1 MENNARPNQHLRKQ
15 QFFAG
20 GKPQGT
26 GNNQWLETGMGKLPP
41 QAVDLEEAVLG
52 ALMIE
57 KDALSAVVDI
67 LKPQS
72 FYKDAHQRIYAA
84 IVTLFTNSE
93 PIDMLTVKSQ
103 LARSGDLE
111 FVGGASYLAE
121 LTMKVNS
128 AANIEYH
135 SRVVTEHSL
144 KRSLITMATAILKK
158 AYEDTTD
165 VFQMLDE
172 TEQELFGISES
183 NIKKNTARMNDI
195 VSQAIKELEQK
206 KNQEGL
212 TGVPSGFTSLDRLTS
227 GWQPTELVILAA
239 RPAMGKTAFVVTA
252 LRNAAVDHGRAVA
265 IFSLEMS
272 AVQLVNRLIS
282 AEAEIDSEKI
292 RKGNLAPH
300 EWQQLHHKIQRLSDA
315 PIYIDDTPALTILE
329 LRAKCRR
336 LKAQH
341 DIQLVVIDY
350 LQLMSG
356 DNSKGGNREQEIASI
371 SRALKNLAKELNVP
385 VIALSQLS
393 RAVETR
399 GGDKKPQLSDLRESG
414 CLTGDTLLLNAKTGH
429 RISIQE
435 LAEKQANDDGGTAG
449 FLTVAATDGWKLA
462 HFPVSRVFYSGHKP
476 VFALKTRSG
485 RSVKATA
492 NHPFLKLGGWAR
504 LDELRV
510 GDAIAVPRRLTIAEP
525 TNPLSADE
533 LTLLAHL
540 IGDGYALPKQPY
552 HYTSADPV
560 NLDVVAQTAQRL
572 FGITGRLVDEG
583 TYQHIYLPAP
593 YRLTHGVKHPITN
606 WYAKLGLD
614 RPRSYDKKLPDALF
628 SSDNKHIALFLH
640 HLWAAGG
647 NISRKQLKGRQPGAV
662 VYYASSSETLTRQVQ
677 HLLLRLDIL
686 STIRT
691 VSQGEHHPMR
701 NVYIEGKIN
710 QLAFLRQVGSFGK
723 RGEIVPELIQALE
736 AITGNQ
742 NYDVIPKEVWP
753 TLINACKVE
762 HQLTWRS
769 FSAELGMSYCG
780 STLFRSGVSQHRA
793 QRTYGVL
800 PNAVL
805 KNLAESDVL
814 WDEIVAIEPLGEEAV
829 YDATVPGVHNFVAND
844 IIVHNSIEQD
854 ADMVMFLYRPEYYN
868 ITQDEA
874 GNSTAGIGE
883 VIVAKNRSG
892 SLDTIQLRF
901 ISRYTKFADLDGYY
915 EPTTDTSGFSANVN
929 GLSSFDPAQPAGAQP
944 GMGGGILKSRA
955 NDLSQFGNADPGQ
968 QPPF

>member
-26 GNNQWLETGMGKLPP
+26 GNNQWLDTGMGKLPP

-195 VSQAIKELEQK
+195 VTQAIKELEQK

-239 RPAMGKTAFVVTA
+239 RPAMGKCLGKGTKVVMFDGSLRKVEDVCQGDLLMGDDSTPRRVLSIARGRERMYWIRQNKGIDYRVNESHILSLKRSRTEGPHTNGDVLNISVRDYLLKSDKFKTNYKGYKVAVEFPAQPLSVEPYFLGLWLGDGHSYSSRITNTDAEVIDYLGEYADALGLPLTVYQQANKTPNYAITKGARGKQNFFSLQGELRTLTVLENKHIPHQYIANSRQNRLELLAGLIDSDGHYQEEFNCYEITQKNKELAEQLKYLCDTLGFRCSLKEKQATIVSRGYVSTVYRLRLFGNLDSIPVRIERKKARPLRAKADWRVTGITVEADKEDDYYGFTIDGNHLFLLEDMTVTHNTAFVVTA

-292 RKGNLAPH
+292 RKGNLLPH

-414 CLTGDTLLLNAKTGH
+414 
-429 RISIQE
+429 
-435 LAEKQANDDGGTAG
+435 
-449 FLTVAATDGWKLA
+449 
-462 HFPVSRVFYSGHKP
+462 
-476 VFALKTRSG
+476 
-485 RSVKATA
+485 
-492 NHPFLKLGGWAR
+492 
-504 LDELRV
+504 
-510 GDAIAVPRRLTIAEP
+510 
-525 TNPLSADE
+525 
-533 LTLLAHL
+533 
-540 IGDGYALPKQPY
+540 
-552 HYTSADPV
+552 
-560 NLDVVAQTAQRL
+560 
-572 FGITGRLVDEG
+572 
-583 TYQHIYLPAP
+583 
-593 YRLTHGVKHPITN
+593 
-606 WYAKLGLD
+606 
-614 RPRSYDKKLPDALF
+614 
-628 SSDNKHIALFLH
+628 
-640 HLWAAGG
+640 
-647 NISRKQLKGRQPGAV
+647 
-662 VYYASSSETLTRQVQ
+662 
-677 HLLLRLDIL
+677 
-686 STIRT
+686 
-691 VSQGEHHPMR
+691 
-701 NVYIEGKIN
+701 
-710 QLAFLRQVGSFGK
+710 
-723 RGEIVPELIQALE
+723 
-736 AITGNQ
+736 
-742 NYDVIPKEVWP
+742 
-753 TLINACKVE
+753 
-762 HQLTWRS
+762 
-769 FSAELGMSYCG
+769 
-780 STLFRSGVSQHRA
+780 
-793 QRTYGVL
+793 
-800 PNAVL
+800 
-805 KNLAESDVL
+805 
-814 WDEIVAIEPLGEEAV
+814 
-829 YDATVPGVHNFVAND
+829 
-844 IIVHNSIEQD
+844 SIEQD

-915 EPTTDTSGFSANVN
+915 EPVADTSGFSANVN
-929 GLSSFDPAQPAGAQP
+929 GLSSFDAAQPAGQQP

-955 NDLSQFGNADPGQ
+955 NDLSQFGNADPSQ
-968 QPPF
+968 QTPF

>member
-20 GKPQGT
+20 GKPQGN

-172 TEQELFGISES
+172 TEQELFSISES

-195 VSQAIKELEQK
+195 VTQAIKELEQK

-292 RKGNLAPH
+292 RKGNLLPH

-356 DNSKGGNREQEIASI
+356 DSSKGGNREQEIASI

-414 CLTGDTLLLNAKTGH
+414 CLTGDTLLIDANTGQ
-429 RISIQE
+429 RVSIQG
-435 LAEKQANDDGGTAG
+435 LAEKQANGGFSTI
-449 FLTVAATDGWKLA
+449 AATDGWKLGN
-462 HFPVSRVFYSGHKP
+462 FPVSKVFYSGQKP

-485 RSVKATA
+485 RSIKATA

-504 LDELRV
+504 LDELHV
-510 GDAIAVPRRLTIAEP
+510 GDAIAVPRRIAISQP

-540 IGDGYALPKQPY
+540 IGDGCGLPKQPY
-552 HYTSADPV
+552 HYTSADPA
-560 NLDVVAQTAQRL
+560 NLEIVRQTAQRL
-572 FGITGRLVDEG
+572 FGIEGRLVDEG
-583 TYQHIYLPAP
+583 SYQHIYLPAP
-593 YRLTHGVKHPITN
+593 HHLTHGVRHPITD
-606 WYAKLGLD
+606 WYARLGLE
-614 RPRSYDKKLPDALF
+614 RVRSYEKKLPDALF
-628 SSDNKHIALFLH
+628 STDRQHIALFLH
-640 HLWAAGG
+640 HLWATDG
-647 NISRKQLKGRQPGAV
+647 NISRKKLHGRQPGAFI
-662 VYYASSSETLTRQVQ
+662 YYASPSDVLARQVQ

-691 VSQGEHHPMR
+691 VLPGEHRPMH
-701 NVYIEGKIN
+701 NVYIEGKAN
-710 QLAFLRQVGSFGK
+710 QLPFLQQVGCYGQ
-723 RGEIVPELIQALE
+723 RGEIVPELILALE
-736 AITGNQ
+736 SVTENV
-742 NYDVIPKEVWP
+742 NYDVIPKEAWL
-753 TLINACKVE
+753 TLINACKIE
-762 HQLTWRS
+762 QQLSWRT
-769 FSAELGMSYCG
+769 FSAMLGMSYCG
-780 STLFRSGVSQHRA
+780 STLFKHGISR
-793 QRTYGVL
+793 QRMQRIHGVL
-800 PNAVL
+800 PNILL

-814 WDEIVAIEPLGEEAV
+814 WDEIVAIEPLGIEAV

-901 ISRYTKFADLDGYY
+901 ISRYTKFTDLDGYY
-915 EPTTDTSGFSANVN
+915 EPVADTSGFSANVN
-929 GLSSFDPAQPAGAQP
+929 GLSSFDAAQPAGAQP
-944 GMGGGILKSRA
+944 GLGGGILKSRA
-955 NDLSQFGNADPGQ
+955 NDLSQFGNADPNQ
-968 QPPF
+968 QTPF